1 MIIDNDDDGVRSG
14 RRAYGGPTD
23 GVRRSLTGP
32 PAHHPS
38 PLPPLSSLSQDVG
51 ACGRLW
57 ANERFASSNMFKE
70 GKIIIIINHSSL
82 AILKHGNDAKSV
94 HIFSIAGELE
104 AVLKKGIFGTLMGL
118 LKAAVQTG
126 LTPCESCEKKKMRA

>member
-32 PAHHPS
+32 PAHPPS
-38 PLPPLSSLSQDVG
+38 PLPPLLPLPR
-51 ACGRLW
+51 CGCLW
-57 ANERFASSNMFKE
+57 SFMGERALRIVQHVQG

-94 HIFSIAGELE
+94 HIFSIAGE